1 MNSHHLVD
9 SDIDRHGHATDE
21 NIYQAMQQFFSFF
34 SFSIL
39 FIVLEEICP
48 KLHIGY
54 NLGRRGEGVT
64 SR

>member
-1 MNSHHLVD
+1 MAFQLMVLLD
-9 SDIDRHGHATDE
+9 SKHTLQG
-21 NIYQAMQQFFSFF
+21 FFFIFF
-34 SFSIL
+34 FFIL